1 MNINKMEKL
10 VLIILGC
17 LLILSS
23 PVQATEVCSEGKSD
37 AGGVYKCGNSSWCW
51 EYNIDNKG
59 YSTGIVNG
67 IRISFYEADGSK
79 YGNSVD
85 FINNSTWDISS
96 EKFYYMSNVKRSKLD
111 YANEYINS
119 EKSYSPVN
127 IEFSLQ
133 LKSNAF
139 YLDFPNFLTVN
150 GNTSSSIVKDILDID
165 EYQDLVSKFSKYQD
179 VDGGFAIDFDE
190 MAKNRN
196 NYYMIIE
203 PATVIYNSKGK
214 EKNFI
219 MVLILN
225 FWLYIVLIMAFL
237 E

>member
-23 PVQATEVCSEGKSD
+23 PVQATGVGSEGESD
-37 AGGVYKCGNSSWCW
+37 AGGVYDCGNSSWCW
-51 EYNIDNKG
+51 EYNIDNTG

-85 FINNSTWDISS
+85 FINKSTWDISS

-119 EKSYSPVN
+119 GKSYSPVN
-127 IEFSLQ
+127 IESSLQ
-133 LKSNAF
+133 LKNNAF
-139 YLDFPNFLTVN
+139 KLDFPNFLTVN
-150 GNTSSSIVKDILDID
+150 GYTSSSIVKDILNID
-165 EYQDLVSKFSKYQD
+165 EYQDLVSKFSKYQG
-179 VDGGFAIDFDE
+179 VDGFAIDFDE
-190 MAKNRN
+190 MAKNRS

-203 PATVIYNSKGK
+203 PATVIYNSK